1 MSDANNDGEVTNAD
15 QAPKEKKKGG
25 RPKKGDDGTKG
36 VWVLKNISNETK
48 AAVKKA
54 ATANNEYIGDYCNRV
69 LLEVSQQE
77 ITKTRAVGKTAD
89 QMSQQNIDL
98 LAALAEKVDRL
109 EKQYKKPFLSRIFGG

>member
-1 MSDANNDGEVTNAD
+1 MSDASNDGEVTNAD

-89 QMSQQNIDL
+89 QMSQQNI
-98 LAALAEKVDRL
+98 AMKI
-109 EKQYKKPFLSRIFGG
+109 QS